1 MKRIRVS
8 GLAAVALLA
17 LALGACKKEGAA
29 GFPGT
34 EEGAKALLAELLKPG
49 ADNAK
54 LSASLKPT
62 SADYAAVF
70 ASAEMAKKAETT
82 YAGLW
87 AAVEKDPIKPKEGQ
101 TELKVWKATTD
112 ELKAGTGDS
121 NNFPGGYK
129 SAAPHL
135 KSGLTVYR
143 WKFVK
148 PGETLGMAY
157 DGLYHVNGHWV
168 LMPKPWRI
176 TR

>member
-1 MKRIRVS
+1 MTRIA
-8 GLAAVALLA
+8 LAACLVFPFAF
-17 LALGACKKEGAA
+17 GACKKEGAA

-34 EEGAKALLAELLKPG
+34 EEGAKQLLAEFLKPG
-49 ADNAK
+49 TDHGK

-70 ASAEMAKKAETT
+70 ATKEMATKAETV
-82 YAGLW
+82 YAQLW
-87 AAVEKDPIKPKEGQ
+87 TVVEKDPIKPKEGQ

-112 ELKAGTGDS
+112 ELKAGTGEAG
-121 NNFPGGYK
+121 NFPGGYK